1 MDRHTDRS
9 QKGGRDLSFE
19 PEDEEEKKK
28 RRKISYLEMENEQDL
43 LIFPWGTNVS
53 RLGDLT
59 APQTTTGRQ
68 WSQDQRDT
76 RKWHSLSLAAR
87 SHVGTRTRSWTRNL
101 PAGGASVG
109 PAHAAG
115 GRGGVLNCRSTV
127 NAITRKQTEPPR
139 PCWNIRGAT
148 DSPRGGNLDE
158 TFWIEQFTLL
168 RFLER
173 TL

>member
-1 MDRHTDRS
+1 MDRS
-9 QKGGRDLSFE
+9 APQKGEIYHHSTPVNRVARRWR
-19 PEDEEEKKK
+19 KK

-68 WSQDQRDT
+68 WSHDQPA

-87 SHVGTRTRSWTRNL
+87 LHAGTTTRSWTRNL

-115 GRGGVLNCRSTV
+115 GRGGVFNCRSTV
-127 NAITRKQTEPPR
+127 NAITREQTEPPR
-139 PCWNIRGAT
+139 PCAGWNIRGARI
-148 DSPRGGNLDE
+148 PWGGNDE
-158 TFWIEQFTLL
+158 IPLFPVETD
-168 RFLER
+168 R
-173 TL
+173 TIHTS